1 MHGYSRSLHYM
12 DDLCMYIL
20 YIYIR
25 SGNCFQVTGEQK
37 KAHRYND
44 GSRKNTSVI
53 VLLITHIVM
62 VVSST

>member
-1 MHGYSRSLHYM
+1 M
-12 DDLCMYIL
+12 DIADLYTIWMIYVCIYC
-20 YIYIR
+20 IYIR